1 MKIRF
6 TIFDDAELKAMSAE
20 EFDSNGE
27 GLYGYF
33 EISFGGHAEGQ
44 YYDFDISEELVGGE
58 ALEYWFSSLLKVLH
72 LFQKKKANYAAMRV
86 IEYVDRW
93 IEIKKIHNKVCLNV
107 ARASDPRE
115 RESLLLTSQLYD
127 PVYESPLDTIED
139 YDSFYKEIVRA
150 ATAFL
155 DEIKKFNPD
164 LIKVWEFVTVENSL
178 HELEQER

>member
-6 TIFDDAELKAMSAE
+6 KIFDEVDLKVMSAE

-33 EISFGGHAEGQ
+33 EISFGEHAEGQ

-58 ALEYWFSSLLKVLH
+58 DLEYWFTSLLKVLN
-72 LFQKKKANYAAMRV
+72 LFQNKQNNYAAIRV

-93 IEIKKIHNKVCLNV
+93 LEIKKIQEKVCLNI

-115 RESLLLTSQLYD
+115 NETLLLTSQLYD
-127 PVYESPLDTIED
+127 PVYEPPLDTMEN
-139 YDSFYKEIVRA
+139 YDSFYQEIIR
-150 ATAFL
+150 ATADFL
-155 DEIKKFNPD
+155 AELKKFNPD
-164 LIKVWEFVTVENSL
+164 LIKVSEFADLVHSL
-178 HELEQER
+178 RELENQ

>member
-93 IEIKKIHNKVCLNV
+93 IEIKKIHDKVCLNV

-115 RESLLLTSQLYD
+115 GESLLLTSQLYD
-127 PVYESPLDTIED
+127 PVYEPPLNTIED
-139 YDSFYKEIVRA
+139 YDSFYREIVRA
-150 ATAFL
+150 ATEFL
-155 DEIKKFNPD
+155 NEMKNLNPD
-164 LIKVWEFVTVENSL
+164 WIKSRDYIWLSNYL
-178 HELEQER
+178 HEVEQE